1 MPFDRI
7 IVGVDG
13 SDYGFEALRQALV
26 LRAPNGA
33 LEAITVL
40 DAVATARATLE
51 QPRLLP
57 LLVDEAQ
64 RARERAAAL
73 LEGYP
78 SCEARVVHGN
88 ALETLLGHAR
98 RDRATL
104 VAVGTQRHSRTVGML
119 LGATSTGLLHDAPCP
134 VLLARPR
141 WGELWSPQR
150 ILVGVDGS
158 EQSLAALETADEV
171 AARLGSAVTALAATG
186 GKQIEP
192 EEAWG
197 GRVDKWAPGHPVVA
211 LLDQSIHADLV
222 ILGSRGLH
230 GLSSLGSVSERVA
243 HRAHC
248 SVLVVR
254 SLEPASETADET
266 VSAAHGR
273 DIE

>member
-1 MPFDRI
+1 MPFDHV

-13 SDYGFEALRQALV
+13 SDYGYEALRQALV
-26 LRAPNGA
+26 LRAPNGT

-40 DAVATARATLE
+40 DAGATARAGLE
-51 QPRLLP
+51 QPRLLA
-57 LLVDEAQ
+57 LLVDEAE
-64 RARERAAAL
+64 RAREHAVAL

-78 SCEARVVHGN
+78 SCEARLVHGN
-88 ALETLLGHAR
+88 VLETLLEQVQR
-98 RDRATL
+98 ERATL
-104 VAVGTQRHSRTVGML
+104 VAVGTQRHSRTVGIL

-158 EQSLAALETADEV
+158 GQSLAALETADEL
-171 AARLGSAVTALAATG
+171 AARLGSAVTVLAATG

-192 EEAWG
+192 EGAWSS
-197 GRVDKWAPGHPVVA
+197 RVDKWAPGHPVVA

-222 ILGSRGLH
+222 IVGSRGLH

-243 HRAHC
+243 HRAPC

-254 SLEPASETADET
+254 SLERAGETADET
-266 VSAAHGR
+266 VSASHGR